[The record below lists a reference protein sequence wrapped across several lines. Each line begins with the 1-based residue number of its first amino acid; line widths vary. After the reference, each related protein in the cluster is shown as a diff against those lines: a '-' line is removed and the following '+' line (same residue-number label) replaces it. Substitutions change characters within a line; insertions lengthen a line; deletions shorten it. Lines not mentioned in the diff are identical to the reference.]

1 MGLFLFSL
9 SAFSSFRFMP
19 GLHFSLFIHSCAER
33 FVVTFNLE
41 THVIEFW
48 KVFYYFFDNFLSSM
62 VFILFLEQLLVGVR
76 LLELIL

>member
-1 MGLFLFSL
+1 MLLVASVLGLAYPF
-9 SAFSSFRFMP
+9 
-19 GLHFSLFIHSCAER
+19 HYLFIHCAER
-33 FVVTFNLE
+33 FVVMFNLE

-48 KVFYYFFDNFLSSM
+48 KVFYYFFDNFLSSV